1 MAFSL
6 FPLVSNLYVGG
17 KKQYNLEFQGSVQ
30 NLQKRALFMKC
41 LEITQLKNDTCVKI
55 TLLLAKSKRKLL
67 GKLPRNPHVMKIVER
82 KLEALRVKYFS
93 RNFVGNSYC

>member
-17 KKQYNLEFQGSVQ
+17 KKQYNLEFQGSVR

-55 TLLLAKSKRKLL
+55 TLLLAKR
-67 GKLPRNPHVMKIVER
+67 
-82 KLEALRVKYFS
+82 ALFVKYYK
-93 RNFVGNSYC
+93 G